1 MATKRTTLLRITKRK
16 DGSTQISGTGE
27 AAALLLKL
35 MKPKASQPVKPASQG
50 DAPKKEAE

>member
-27 AAALLLKL
+27 TAALLLKL
-35 MKPKASQPVKPASQG
+35 MKKAKARKQG
-50 DAPKKEAE
+50 DEPNKELAHGKFD